1 MFQTWR
7 SLTENKGVCN
17 KCKNGDGLVS
27 TDRSVV
33 PRLCPLVMDNINIP
47 FQQPGNN
54 DLVVEA
60 ILCLLHMYTDCGT
73 QKIQL
78 ILAPLSFLPPPD
90 PPVPPYLSATSLFDV
105 PITQKHAECYSMLCE
120 CFGFDLIQFW
130 RELKKGT

>member
-17 KCKNGDGLVS
+17 KGKNGDGLVS

-78 ILAPLSFLPPPD
+78 ILAPLSFLPPPPT
-90 PPVPPYLSATSLFDV
+90 PPSPRTCLPLPCLTSPSHRNTLNAIPCCV
-105 PITQKHAECYSMLCE
+105 NALALT
-120 CFGFDLIQFW
+120 
-130 RELKKGT
+130 